1 LSKVSIHVISET
13 HWDRTWYFPFQGFRW
28 YLVEFM
34 DRLIRLMER
43 DPCYEHFLLDGQT
56 VVLEDC
62 LQIRPEMRG
71 RIEALVSAGRLMVGP
86 LYVLPDEFLEGEEAW
101 IRNYLIGT
109 SDAKS
114 FGRCMKV
121 AYLPDPFGHIAQMP
135 QIARG
140 FGMDCAIF
148 WRGFGEEGDR
158 LGNEFHWAAPDGSK
172 VLVLWQRTSYA
183 NLRDLGLPANFADI
197 FDNLKVDQDLA
208 VREIRQET
216 EKLLPHS
223 RTNVIAL
230 WNGVDHQYPQPELA
244 KLLDYARRQL
254 PDWTIHHS
262 TPEMLAAEIRR
273 RARRLPAFS
282 GEINRGKFD
291 IILSGVYSARMYLK
305 QRNHYCETQLVRYAE
320 PLSALAKL
328 LGRGTDHAG
337 FLRHAW
343 RTLLKNHPHD
353 DICGCSIDQVH
364 RDMMDRFNEVEQLID
379 VVTREAATDL
389 ANAVD
394 TTDDRGL
401 PFVAFNPTLRRRREV
416 TVARFWVGAGNYRT
430 MKPLRLVDSRGK
442 AVPFVVRSKAK
453 KQKIAPVKFLNG
465 VELEIAFAADV
476 PPVGTQLLFLA
487 PGENDTTG
495 DLTIT
500 PRGAR
505 NEHFAFRIAD
515 DGSVRLKHLDT
526 GKTYTG
532 LNSFE
537 DTEDAGGEY
546 DYSPLRRSET
556 FTTKGKKAGVRLL
569 RKSALEATFRITHR
583 MRVPES
589 LNETRT
595 ARSRR
600 RTTLKIVTDV
610 TLFADAHVLRFETT
624 VDNAAKDHR
633 LRACFP
639 AGIRCDVHRVR
650 EHFDVLAR
658 PNDKP
663 SGKGWVQ
670 PPVPTS
676 HQKDFV
682 DLSDGKGGLCL
693 VNEGLPEYEVTGRT
707 RRGLA
712 LTLLRGVGW
721 LSRDDLLTRDGC
733 AGPPIETPDAQ
744 CLGTH
749 TFRYALAP
757 HGRADEATLAALAA
771 QVLAPVMVA
780 EAKNDRSSVEHGA
793 DHEMFDAIPIREM
806 PKEGPISPR
815 QAFLEDSSG
824 KLVLT
829 ALKESERGGTFIA
842 RFVNVTSKPVR
853 TRIRLGFPAK
863 GAWRTNLAEKREKRL
878 AVRNGAIALTVRPKE
893 IVTVEMRG

>member
-1 LSKVSIHVISET
+1 MSKVSIHVISET
-13 HWDRTWYFPFQGFRW
+13 HWDRTWYLPFQRFRW
-28 YLVEFM
+28 HLVEFM
-34 DRLIRLMER
+34 DRLIRLMEK
-43 DPCYEHFLLDGQT
+43 DPLYKHFLLDGQT
-56 VVLEDC
+56 VVLEDY

-71 RIEALVSAGRLMVGP
+71 RIETLVAAGRLMVGP

-101 IRNYLIGT
+101 VRNYLIGT

-114 FGRCMKV
+114 FGRSMKV

-135 QIARG
+135 QIVRG
-140 FGMDCAIF
+140 FDMDCAIF
-148 WRGFGEEGDR
+148 WRGFGDEGDR
-158 LGNEFHWAAPDGSK
+158 LGNEFHWVAPDGSK
-172 VLVLWQRTSYA
+172 VLALWQRTSYA
-183 NLRDLGLPANFADI
+183 NLRSLGLPGLTADI

-208 VREIRQET
+208 VREIRKET

-230 WNGVDHQYPQPELA
+230 WNGVDHQYAQPELA
-244 KLLDYARRQL
+244 KLLDYARKEL
-254 PDWTIHHS
+254 PEWTIRHS
-262 TPEMLAAEIRR
+262 TPEMLIAEIRR

-291 IILSGVYSARMYLK
+291 IILPGVYSTRMYLK

-320 PLSALAKL
+320 PLSALAKF

-353 DICGCSIDQVH
+353 DICGCSIDHVH
-364 RDMMDRFNEVEQLID
+364 RDMMDRFNEVEQLVD

-394 TTDDRGL
+394 TTADRGL
-401 PFVAFNPTLRRRREV
+401 PFVAFNPTLSRRQEV
-416 TVARFWVGAGNYRT
+416 AVAKFWVGAGNYRNI
-430 MKPLRLVDSRGK
+430 KPLRLVDSLGK
-442 AVPFVVRSKAK
+442 AVPFVVRSKVN
-453 KQKIAPVKFLNG
+453 KQKIGLVKFLDG

-487 PGENDTTG
+487 TGGDDTTG

-500 PRGAR
+500 SRGAR
-505 NEHFAFRIAD
+505 NKHLALHIAD
-515 DGSVRLKHLDT
+515 DGTIRLKHVRT
-526 GKTYTG
+526 GRTYTG
-532 LNSFE
+532 LHFFE

-546 DYSPLRRSET
+546 DYSPLRKSET
-556 FTTKGKKAGVRLL
+556 FTTKGKKANVRLV
-569 RKSALEATFRITHR
+569 RANALEATFRITHR

-600 RTTLKIVTDV
+600 RTTLRNVSDV
-610 TLFADAHVLRFETT
+610 TLFANARVLRFETT
-624 VDNAAKDHR
+624 VENTAKDHR
-633 LRACFP
+633 LRAWFP

-663 SGKGWVQ
+663 RGRGWVQ

-682 DLSDGKGGLCL
+682 DLSDGRSGLCL

-707 RRGLA
+707 QRGLA

-721 LSRDDLLTRDGC
+721 LSRNDLLTRDGY
-733 AGPPIETPDAQ
+733 AGPPIETPEAQ

-757 HGRADEATLAALAA
+757 HGRADEATLAALASE
-771 QVLAPVMVA
+771 VLAPIIVV

-793 DHEMFDAIPIREM
+793 DHETFDDIPIREL
-806 PKEGPISPR
+806 PKEGPIGPR
-815 QAFLEDSSG
+815 QAFLEDASG

-829 ALKESERGGTFIA
+829 ALKESERRGTLIA
-842 RFVNVTSKPVR
+842 RFVNVTSKSVR
-853 TRIRLGFPAK
+853 AQIQFGFRAK
-863 GAWRTNLAEKREKRL
+863 AAWRTNLAEKREKRL
-878 AVRNGAIALTVRPKE
+878 TVRRETVAVSVRAKE
-893 IVTVEMRG
+893 IVTIEVRA